1 MECFTTN
8 ITIPPLVP
16 DPCDGNIKNTDCVV
30 QVGAIP
36 LLGLAPN
43 STQTKINSALV
54 LALQNALVRIQQL
67 ESNP

>member
-1 MECFTTN
+1 MECFSTN
-8 ITIPPLVP
+8 INVVPTSP

-36 LLGLAPN
+36 VLGLAPN
-43 STQTKINSALV
+43 STQTEINSALV

>member
-8 ITIPPLVP
+8 ITTPPLVP

-43 STQTKINSALV
+43 SAQTEINSALV